1 MTTWTDLSAGAV
13 GVGGIPSGSTV
24 TALRDNPVAM
34 AEGSSG
40 APRIVG
46 ASIHATTAADT
57 FVLYRAGVNAAYSL
71 ISLTAQAGSSSVSNV
86 IGSEFTALV
95 DCAIRLKFTVSLF
108 GSGNSTVRVHKE
120 GVALTTFTTAGDK
133 SYSVS
138 LSAGETVGL
147 TCSSFIAASQSSSSQ
162 SVSVKNYR
170 ITANIS
176 SAVRG

>member
-1 MTTWTDLSAGAV
+1 MTTWTTLSAGAV

-24 TALRDNPVAM
+24 TALRDNPVAI

-46 ASIHATTAADT
+46 ASIHATTAADA
-57 FVLYRAGVNAAYSL
+57 FVLYRAGINTSL
-71 ISLTAQAGSSSVSNV
+71 PLIAVAGSEGGGTNSANA

-95 DCAIRLKFTVSLF
+95 ACVIRVKFTVTIT
-108 GSGNSTVRVHKE
+108 GNSGTSTVYIRKE
-120 GVALTTFTTAGDK
+120 STDLQSYTTGGNK
-133 SYSVS
+133 SYDVT
-138 LSAGETVGL
+138 LAAGETVGL
-147 TCSSFIAASQSSSSQ
+147 WAESAVTSTGSRTVILT
-162 SVSVKNYR
+162 NYR

>member
-24 TALRDNPVAM
+24 TALRDNPIAI
-34 AEGSSG
+34 AEGASG

-57 FVLYRAGVNAAYSL
+57 FVLYRAGINTSLPLIAVRGNEGSGTISANA
-71 ISLTAQAGSSSVSNV
+71 

-95 DCAIRLKFTVSLF
+95 ACGIRVKFTVTIT
-108 GSGNSTVRVHKE
+108 GNSGTSTVYIRKE
-120 GVALTTFTTAGDK
+120 STDLQSYTTGGNK
-133 SYSVS
+133 SYDVT
-138 LSAGETVGL
+138 LAAGETVGL
-147 TCSSFIAASQSSSSQ
+147 WAESAVTSTGSRT
-162 SVSVKNYR
+162 VTLTNYR

>member
-24 TALRDNPVAM
+24 TALRDNPLAI

-57 FVLYRAGVNAAYSL
+57 FVLYRAGINTSLPITKVTGSEGSGTISGNA
-71 ISLTAQAGSSSVSNV
+71 

-95 DCAIRLKFTVSLF
+95 ACVIRVKFTVTIT
-108 GSGNSTVRVHKE
+108 GNSGTSTVYIRKE
-120 GVALTTFTTAGDK
+120 STDLTSYTTDGNK
-133 SYSVS
+133 SYDVT
-138 LSAGETVGL
+138 LAAGETVGL
-147 TCSSFIAASQSSSSQ
+147 WAESVVSSTGSRTVTIT
-162 SVSVKNYR
+162 NYR

>member
-1 MTTWTDLSAGAV
+1 MTTWTTLSAGAV
-13 GVGGIPSGSTV
+13 GVSGIPSGSTV
-24 TALRDNPVAM
+24 TALRDNPVAI

-57 FVLYRAGVNAAYSL
+57 IVLYRAGINTSLPLIAVRGNEGSGTISANA
-71 ISLTAQAGSSSVSNV
+71 

-95 DCAIRLKFTVSLF
+95 ACGIRVKFTVTIT
-108 GSGNSTVRVHKE
+108 GNSGTSTVYIRKE
-120 GVALTTFTTAGDK
+120 STDLTSYTTGGNK
-133 SYSVS
+133 SYDVT
-138 LSAGETVGL
+138 LAAGETVGL
-147 TCSSFIAASQSSSSQ
+147 WAQSAVTSTGSRT
-162 SVSVKNYR
+162 VILTNYR

>member
-1 MTTWTDLSAGAV
+1 MTTWTTLSAGAV
-13 GVGGIPSGSTV
+13 GVSGIPSGSTV
-24 TALRDNPVAM
+24 TALRDNPVAI

-57 FVLYRAGVNAAYSL
+57 FVLYRAGINTSLPLIVVTGTESSGTISANA
-71 ISLTAQAGSSSVSNV
+71 

-95 DCAIRLKFTVSLF
+95 DCVIRVKFTATIA
-108 GSGNSTVRVHKE
+108 GSSGTSTVYIRKE
-120 GVALTTFTTAGDK
+120 STDLQSYTTGGNK
-133 SYSVS
+133 SYDVT
-138 LSAGETVGL
+138 LAAGETVGL
-147 TCSSFIAASQSSSSQ
+147 WAESAVTSTGSRT
-162 SVSVKNYR
+162 VTLTNYR

>member
-1 MTTWTDLSAGAV
+1 MTTWTTLSAGAV
-13 GVGGIPSGSTV
+13 GVSGIPSGSTV
-24 TALRDNPVAM
+24 TALRDNPVAI

-57 FVLYRAGVNAAYSL
+57 FVLYRAGINTSLRLIAVTGNEGGGTASGNA
-71 ISLTAQAGSSSVSNV
+71 

-95 DCAIRLKFTVSLF
+95 DCVIRIKFTVTIL
-108 GSGNSTVRVHKE
+108 GSSGTSTVYVRKE
-120 GVALTTFTTAGDK
+120 STDIQSYTTGGDK
-133 SYSVS
+133 SYDVT
-138 LSAGETVGL
+138 LAAGETVGL
-147 TCSSFIAASQSSSSQ
+147 WAESATSIEGGSRT
-162 SVSVKNYR
+162 VTLTNYR

>member
-1 MTTWTDLSAGAV
+1 MTTYTGLSAGAV

-24 TALRDNPVAM
+24 TALRDNPIAI
-34 AEGSSG
+34 ADGASG

-57 FVLYRAGVNAAYSL
+57 FVLYRAGINTSLPLIAVRGNEGSGTISANA
-71 ISLTAQAGSSSVSNV
+71 

-95 DCAIRLKFTVSLF
+95 ACVIRVKFTVTIT
-108 GSGNSTVRVHKE
+108 GNSGTSTVYIRKE
-120 GVALTTFTTAGDK
+120 STDLTSYTTGGNK
-133 SYSVS
+133 SYDVT
-138 LSAGETVGL
+138 LAAGETVGL
-147 TCSSFIAASQSSSSQ
+147 WAESAVSSTGSRT
-162 SVSVKNYR
+162 VTLTNYR